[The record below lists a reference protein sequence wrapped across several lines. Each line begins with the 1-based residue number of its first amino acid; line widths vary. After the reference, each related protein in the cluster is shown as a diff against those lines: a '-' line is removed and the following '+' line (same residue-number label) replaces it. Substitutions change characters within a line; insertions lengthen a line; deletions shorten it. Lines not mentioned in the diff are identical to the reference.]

1 MILLLETATL
11 NCSVA
16 LADVNGR
23 CIAARDEDAER
34 HQHAERLH
42 LLIDALLSDAGVAK
56 SDLTAIAVG
65 RGPGSFTGLRIGT
78 SAAKGMCAGL
88 GLPLLAPSP
97 LQALRHRG
105 GLSHPDLADSPDR
118 IVPALDARRMELFT
132 LDPSDTPVASIVD
145 HTFRSDLGAGP
156 ALLVG
161 DGADK
166 CREVLAGSPV
176 AWRFLQAFPSAQDLI
191 PEAVARLRDGRTESV
206 ADFEPF
212 YLKDFVPGR
221 PKDPLGLRTPSP

>member
-16 LADVNGR
+16 LADVDGQ

-42 LLIDALLSDAGVAK
+42 LLIDDLLHEAGVAK
-56 SDLTAIAVG
+56 TDLTAIAVG

-97 LQALRHRG
+97 LMGLRHRG
-105 GLSHPDLADSPDR
+105 SLMHPDLAGSPER

-132 LDPSDTPVASIVD
+132 LDASNAPVASIVD
-145 HTFRSDLGAGP
+145 DAFRSDLGDGP
-156 ALLVG
+156 ALLIG

-166 CREVLAGSPV
+166 CREILTDSPLD
-176 AWRFLQAFPSAQDLI
+176 WRFLQAFPSAQDLI
-191 PEAVARLRDGRTESV
+191 PETVSLLREGRTESV